1 MENERGLSGHTM
13 SIIER
18 AIEREL
24 EGQQAE
30 RRRGPAKPAT
40 HGEGEPEALEPPPY
54 PRAPSGA
61 TPTTAGKPRSR
72 VPGRPAGAGG
82 PPPSPGPAPSPS
94 PSASPGALPQP
105 SRGTRAVALPAADTE
120 KSLREEGPPSEP
132 IDGEAASGEG
142 SQSLPSAGPA
152 VPVEDAEVVL
162 PATDVPGE
170 APPIKHEYRSI
181 IAVGLLVLLLVVG
194 GFGAWATLVPLQVAV
209 VVTGEVKL
217 AGGDKPV
224 QHLEGG
230 ILREVLVEDGTHV
243 EAGQVLARLDD
254 TQSRARLQGLDAR
267 YKSLRVREARLIAE
281 RDGTD
286 AIAFS
291 PEILEMTGDGGDTA
305 ALMTAQENLF
315 RARRD
320 ALSEQLKTLEERIKQ
335 YENQISG
342 YEVQRRSTEEQ
353 LGYIKE
359 ELTAA
364 KTLFDKGIYEKP
376 RLLALQR
383 NSAALKGTIGQYTA
397 QIASTNDRISE
408 TRSQMASARTQRL
421 SEVSRELQEV
431 QSDLLD
437 ATEKRN
443 AARDILERT
452 VVRAPYAGTVVA
464 LRYRASGVVLP
475 AGASILSLVAGDD
488 SQVVEVKVKPTDVDS
503 LKLGMRADVL
513 FTGFSRRTT
522 PRAEGTL
529 AYISADRLQDPA
541 GYPYYLAR
549 IEMTSDSMK
558 GMEGVVLS
566 PGMPAE
572 VHIATSQRTALS
584 YVLKPILDSFRRAVT
599 DG

>member
-1 MENERGLSGHTM
+1 MK
-13 SIIER
+13 
-18 AIEREL
+18 AI
-24 EGQQAE
+24 
-30 RRRGPAKPAT
+30 
-40 HGEGEPEALEPPPY
+40 AL
-54 PRAPSGA
+54 
-61 TPTTAGKPRSR
+61 
-72 VPGRPAGAGG
+72 
-82 PPPSPGPAPSPS
+82 
-94 PSASPGALPQP
+94 PGADAETP
-105 SRGTRAVALPAADTE
+105 
-120 KSLREEGPPSEP
+120 LREEGPPPES
-132 IDGEAASGEG
+132 IDTQPASGEG
-142 SQSLPSAGPA
+142 GQSLPVSGPA
-152 VPVEDAEVVL
+152 VSG
-162 PATDVPGE
+162 PATPVDPAEAARSASDVPGDA
-170 APPIKHEYRSI
+170 APIRHEYRSI
-181 IAVGLLVLLLVVG
+181 IAVGLLILVLVVG

-254 TQSRARLQGLDAR
+254 TQARARLQGLDAR
-267 YKSLRVREARLIAE
+267 YKSLRAREARLIAE

-286 AIAFS
+286 AIAF
-291 PEILEMTGDGGDTA
+291 PRELLEMTGDGDAA

-315 RARRD
+315 QARRD

-335 YENQISG
+335 YESQISG

-383 NSAALKGTIGQYTA
+383 NSAALKGTIGQYAA
-397 QIASTNDRISE
+397 QVASTNDRISE
-408 TRSQMASARTQRL
+408 TRAQMAAARTQRL

-437 ATEKRN
+437 TAEKRN
-443 AARDILERT
+443 SARDILERT

-464 LRYRASGVVLP
+464 LKYRASGAVLP
-475 AGASILSLVAGDD
+475 AGASLMGLVAGDE
-488 SQVVEVKVKPTDVDS
+488 SQVVEVQVKPTDVDS

-529 AYISADRLQDPA
+529 SYISADRLQDA
-541 GYPYYLAR
+541 TGRPYYLAR
-549 IEMTSDSMK
+549 VEMARESMK
-558 GMEGVVLS
+558 GMQGVALS

>member
-120 KSLREEGPPSEP
+120 KSSRAEGPPSEP
-132 IDGEAASGEG
+132 IEGEAASGEG
-142 SQSLPSAGPA
+142 SQSPSSAGPA

-162 PATDVPGE
+162 PATDVRGE
-170 APPIKHEYRSI
+170 APPVKHEYRSI
-181 IAVGLLVLLLVVG
+181 IAVGLLILLLVVG

-254 TQSRARLQGLDAR
+254 TQARARLQGLDAR
-267 YKSLRVREARLIAE
+267 YKSLRAREARLIAE

-286 AIAFS
+286 AIAF
-291 PEILEMTGDGGDTA
+291 PRELLEMTGDGDAA

-335 YENQISG
+335 YESQISG

-383 NSAALKGTIGQYTA
+383 NSAALKGTIGQYAA
-397 QIASTNDRISE
+397 QVASTNDRISE
-408 TRSQMASARTQRL
+408 TRAQMAAARTQRL

-437 ATEKRN
+437 TAEKRN
-443 AARDILERT
+443 SARDILERT

-464 LRYRASGVVLP
+464 LKYRASGAVLP
-475 AGASILSLVAGDD
+475 AGASLMGLVAGDE
-488 SQVVEVKVKPTDVDS
+488 SQVVEVQVKPTDVDS

-529 AYISADRLQDPA
+529 SYISADRLQDA
-541 GYPYYLAR
+541 TGRPYYLAR
-549 IEMTSDSMK
+549 VEMARESMK
-558 GMEGVVLS
+558 GMQGVALS